1 MKKGKCLISL
11 QQGIFTG
18 GDPNKIKKQN
28 ELIEK
33 ICNIKV
39 LNLKLPLDNWN
50 DTFNYVKNKL
60 LIYSKKYDIYIIGRS
75 SGGYLG
81 KILFDTYPNL
91 IKKIIYL
98 CPVFNPRKRQE
109 IHTQYQKPQ
118 DYYFRFNKEIPSTNT
133 FNPKNEYIYIAIND
147 KKVPLECY
155 TNLQKKYF
163 KKTNYKTHRGL
174 CFTTNI
180 QFIKE
185 ICKILEN

>member
-1 MKKGKCLISL
+1 MNRLNVMKKGREKCLISL

-39 LNLKLPLDNWN
+39 LNLELPLD
-50 DTFNYVKNKL
+50 
-60 LIYSKKYDIYIIGRS
+60 RS

-98 CPVFNPRKRQE
+98 CPVFNPIKRQE

-155 TNLQKKYF
+155 TNLQKKYL